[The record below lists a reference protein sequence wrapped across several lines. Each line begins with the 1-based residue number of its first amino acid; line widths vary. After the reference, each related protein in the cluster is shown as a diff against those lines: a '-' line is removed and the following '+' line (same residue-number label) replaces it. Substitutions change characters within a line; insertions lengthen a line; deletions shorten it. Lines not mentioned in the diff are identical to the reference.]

1 VAYAK
6 ATASG
11 KEEGKEDHGAALVQR
26 NSREDDCPV
35 CYDCLG
41 DEELEVKALA
51 MRMRSA

>member
-6 ATASG
+6 AMGGG
-11 KEEGKEDHGAALVQR
+11 KEEGKEDQGAALLHR

-41 DEELEVKALA
+41 DEELEVP
-51 MRMRSA
+51 S